1 METNKLSLQL
11 LYWHNITSKKEWNRD
26 AKNCEA
32 TKRVRK
38 FAEAYFVDFPLPFD
52 CGNFMKKMKKFISLH
67 FDGNLWW
74 QQWKLQQRRGVS
86 LPNWPQQRQTEL
98 SNQNFRVARSTG
110 NGETNR
116 KMRNKNSILFE
127 STWKENFSSLFRSM
141 SCLIGRAG
149 PVDKQE
155 GQKKSF
161 FGSSRVWTLDR
172 RVHGCK
178 ESMMH
183 WTMVAPLCHVLDRS

>member
-1 METNKLSLQL
+1 M
-11 LYWHNITSKKEWNRD
+11 
-26 AKNCEA
+26 
-32 TKRVRK
+32 
-38 FAEAYFVDFPLPFD
+38 
-52 CGNFMKKMKKFISLH
+52 
-67 FDGNLWW
+67 
-74 QQWKLQQRRGVS
+74 S

-161 FGSSRVWTLDR
+161 FGSSRV
-172 RVHGCK
+172 
-178 ESMMH
+178 
-183 WTMVAPLCHVLDRS
+183 